1 MIKYRNNPADYDHC
15 NYCSDTDSM
24 QFSTAHQAYYDRDR
38 DAGHGSSASPL
49 VRTVSAYVQEHLTEN
64 ITADGIAQS
73 LYLSPNHL
81 SSRFHRE
88 SGMTLRTFI
97 NQQRISK
104 AKDYLKN
111 TDRSILDIST
121 FLGFSSQAYFQNVF
135 KK

>member
-1 MIKYRNNPADYDHC
+1 MVLDYASLVH
-15 NYCSDTDSM
+15 SITS
-24 QFSTAHQAYYDRDR
+24 
-38 DAGHGSSASPL
+38 GSSASPL

-64 ITADGIAQS
+64 ITADGLAQS

-104 AKDYLKN
+104 AKNYLKN
-111 TDRSILDIST
+111 TARSILDIST
-121 FLGFSSQAYFQNVF
+121 FLGFSPQAYFQNVF

>member
-1 MIKYRNNPADYDHC
+1 MSHQHHMVLDYASLVH
-15 NYCSDTDSM
+15 SITS
-24 QFSTAHQAYYDRDR
+24 
-38 DAGHGSSASPL
+38 GSSASPL

-88 SGMTLRTFI
+88 SGMTLKTFI

-104 AKDYLKN
+104 AKNYLKN

-121 FLGFSSQAYFQNVF
+121 FLGFSPQAYFQNVF